1 MLVAPLLAL
10 AALCVSVSG
19 RAQQRGVAPDRG
31 PSLRP
36 GAPPAADA
44 PPAPAE
50 ARPSDADNEAFL
62 AGAKLGAIVAFNG
75 LGPFLA
81 GGLEL
86 GWVFAGTHR
95 SLAVLLDVSYATPKG
110 GDQAPDELGRV
121 AGDWDWE
128 VTQKELT
135 LQPTALYR
143 LTILD
148 KVVPFVGIGPRLY
161 LLETT
166 ARGSAGGQQFGEH
179 QEKSTKLGVGLPLGA
194 ELELG
199 PGGLF
204 AELLFE
210 WAPIDHRIT
219 GDSHLAAATLFVGY
233 RALL

>member
-1 MLVAPLLAL
+1 MRTTKLVACLLAL
-10 AALCVSVSG
+10 AALSASVEC

-36 GAPPAADA
+36 DA

-50 ARPSDADNEAFL
+50 PPASDADSEAFL
-62 AGAKLGAIVAFNG
+62 AGAKLGGIVAFNG

-95 SLAVLLDVSYATPKG
+95 SLVALLDVGYATPKG
-110 GDQAPDELGRV
+110 SDESADELGRV
-121 AGDWDWE
+121 AGDWEWE

-143 LTILD
+143 LTALG
-148 KVVPFVGIGPRLY
+148 KVVPFAGIGPRIY

-179 QEKSTKLGVGLPLGA
+179 REKSTKLGVGVPLGA

-204 AELLFE
+204 AELLLE

-219 GDSHLAAATLFVGY
+219 GDSHLAAASLFVGY